1 MSVPAFYR
9 ETLAG
14 VETAW
19 HDLRFFF
26 DRRSMTDHTS
36 FARIHGLDTL
46 RALAIVLVV
55 LHHYVLFVSHASTFG
70 WVGDIGWVGVDLFFA
85 LSGYLIGNQI
95 FAAMRSAQGL
105 SLGNFYGRRLLRTLP
120 NYYFVLALYF
130 LSPAWRNGLQ
140 LPPLWEFLTFTQNV
154 NLQPGTAFSHAW
166 SLCIEEQFYL
176 LLPACALAIALC
188 GSRRSSLR
196 LAWAAIAA
204 VFVAGMLVR
213 GVLWRELVDG
223 QAQALSH
230 YYKYIYYSTFCR
242 FDELLA
248 GVALAL
254 LKNYHARLWRRL
266 TAHANL
272 ALGAGSA
279 VTATACALF
288 LSDRYSFA
296 MTVFGYPLLALGF
309 ALLILAALG
318 ASSPG
323 QASLLGRVRIPGA
336 QQLAAWAYALYL
348 THKQVCILAGASLAA
363 RGYGP
368 DSLVTISV
376 SLALSVLSGWLLYRL
391 VEMPFMALRAHYL
404 PTLPALP
411 TVLSAQPR

>member
-14 VETAW
+14 VETTW

-26 DRRSMTDHTS
+26 DRRSMTDQSSPT
-36 FARIHGLDTL
+36 RIHGLDTL

-130 LSPAWRNGLQ
+130 LLPAWRNGLQ

-188 GSRRSSLR
+188 GSRRNSLR

-204 VFVAGMLVR
+204 AFAIGMLVR

-242 FDELLA
+242 FDELVA

-254 LKNYHARLWRRL
+254 LKNYHQDAWRRI
-266 TAHANL
+266 TAHGNAAL
-272 ALGAGSA
+272 AAGVAVCAVAFWMFLADRQGFA
-279 VTATACALF
+279 VTIAGC
-288 LSDRYSFA
+288 
-296 MTVFGYPLLALGF
+296 PLLALGF
-309 ALLILAALG
+309 AEFIG
-318 ASSPG
+318 
-323 QASLLGRVRIPGA
+323 
-336 QQLAAWAYALYL
+336 
-348 THKQVCILAGASLAA
+348 AA
-363 RGYGP
+363 RHGW
-368 DSLVTISV
+368 
-376 SLALSVLSGWLLYRL
+376 LALRNGHRIVLHHGGAAQSIFG
-391 VEMPFMALRAHYL
+391 
-404 PTLPALP
+404 
-411 TVLSAQPR
+411 SAGVHDQL